1 MLINV
6 ICSLHILHLLKITL
20 FLSFINDA
28 LSLSVF
34 AKCTIFLS
42 CIVSKVNHVH
52 HILSNSIHKSFPFPF
67 KYLPDNLCTL
77 SLYNWRCCYHT
88 IYSNFFI
95 YIFHG
100 SFCLS
105 FIPKWSIDPQPT
117 HANPSI
123 TVYCSSLHI
132 LPTWH
137 VQFTMY
143 YYWMKM
149 CEWKGQM

>member
-6 ICSLHILHLLKITL
+6 ICSLHKLHLLKITL

-42 CIVSKVNHVH
+42 FIVSKVNHVH

-77 SLYNWRCCYHT
+77 SLYNWRCCPNRTQDST
-88 IYSNFFI
+88 IYFSAI
-95 YIFHG
+95 HQSS
-100 SFCLS
+100 SFCYIS
-105 FIPKWSIDPQPT
+105 FITLHSCMTRQNMKIT
-117 HANPSI
+117 H
-123 TVYCSSLHI
+123 CSSDLHTGSSRCLRTRLN
-132 LPTWH
+132 LPEH
-137 VQFTMY
+137 AH
-143 YYWMKM
+143 
-149 CEWKGQM
+149 WKC